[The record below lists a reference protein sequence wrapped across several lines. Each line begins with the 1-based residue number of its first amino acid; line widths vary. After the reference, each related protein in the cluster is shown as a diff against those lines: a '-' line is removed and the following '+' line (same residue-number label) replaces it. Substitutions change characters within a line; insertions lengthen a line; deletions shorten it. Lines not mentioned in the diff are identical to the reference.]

1 MKKISYQYCMKANYG
16 TEEYPEYVDIFLDKT
31 LNCHTDE
38 ELEKNLLIAKREA
51 YNGEYTIEEIPVE
64 DVIETPTQLDE
75 IQAQVAYTAMMTDT
89 LIY

>member
-38 ELEKNLLIAKREA
+38 ELEKSLLIAKQEA
-51 YNGEYTIEEIPVE
+51 YNGEYTIEEVADE
-64 DVIETPTQLDE
+64 VAEPTQLDRIE
-75 IQAQVAYTAMMTDT
+75 SQVTYTAMMTDT
-89 LIY
+89 LLEV